1 MSSRKKI
8 EDRIRKKEE
17 EIQGLEDQIREAR
30 VYMRAL
36 QDVMK
41 FLPRDEGAPAESIL
55 RPGSAV
61 TEAREII
68 IRSGVPVHISDIL
81 TGLGREDTRK
91 NRAAIAGSLAAYVR
105 RGEIFTRPAPN
116 TFGLVEFEEV
126 ERTEGSAGS
135 EQKPPPGF
143 GTAEDDKIP
152 F

>member
-17 EIQGLEDQIREAR
+17 EIQRLEDKMREAR
-30 VYMRAL
+30 AYMQAL

-68 IRSGVPVHISDIL
+68 LRTGMPVHISDIL
-81 TGLGREDTRK
+81 AGLGREDTRK

-105 RGEIFTRPAPN
+105 RGEIFNRPAPN
-116 TFGLVEFEEV
+116 TFGLVEFRETEL
-126 ERTEGSAGS
+126 TEGGAGS
-135 EQKPPPGF
+135 AQQPPPEF
-143 GTAEDDKIP
+143 GTAEDDEVP